1 MTAGLVAAMTTAVCF
16 GLAPVCARRA
26 VRLIGPLRANLGRI
40 GVALVVMAVLAFAL
54 GRGVGDR
61 YAAFAVA
68 GAIGFGLG
76 GMALFRAL
84 PALGA
89 PLASMLVETI
99 AAVAAGALAWLWLD
113 DGLSPAQVGFAGLI
127 LVGVVLGLLPY
138 VRSSAPRSRLRPG
151 IGLAV
156 LAACAQ
162 AVSAVISRQALLA
175 IQGAQSTTGDTRS
188 VSARLDVVSSAAFDR
203 LTGGA
208 AVTLVALALVGL
220 LRTRARA
227 SGHLAEA
234 VETGRQGGAGDAPA
248 GLGPLATALPDRA
261 WFWVGANALVGPVLG
276 VTAMVWALQTLQ
288 PGLVQAVAAMAP
300 LIAIPFARWL
310 DGSRPPSRYYPGVV
324 VAVVGLVGLALSG
337 A

>member
-1 MTAGLVAAMTTAVCF
+1 MTAGLVAALMTAVCF

-40 GVALVVMAVLAFAL
+40 GVALAVMAVLAFAL

-61 YAAFAVA
+61 YTAFAAA
-68 GAIGFGLG
+68 GAIGFGIG

-99 AAVAAGALAWLWLD
+99 AAVTAGVLAWVWLD
-113 DGLSPAQVGFAGLI
+113 DRLSAAQIALAGLI

-138 VRSSAPRSRLRPG
+138 VRTAAAPSHQRSG
-151 IGLAV
+151 VALAV
-156 LAACAQ
+156 LAAFAQ

-175 IQGAQSTTGDTRS
+175 IQGAQVAAGDTRS
-188 VSARLDVVSSAAFDR
+188 VAARLDVVSSASFDR

-208 AVTLVALALVGL
+208 AVTLVVLVVAGLLGKRHGARVEAVALAVHSDL
-220 LRTRARA
+220 
-227 SGHLAEA
+227 
-234 VETGRQGGAGDAPA
+234 GR
-248 GLGPLATALPDRA
+248 LGSALPDRP

-276 VTAMVWALQTLQ
+276 VTALVWALQTLQ
-288 PGLVQAVAAMAP
+288 PGVAQSVAAMAP
-300 LIAIPFARWL
+300 LVAIPFARWL
-310 DGSRPPSRYYPGVV
+310 DGTRPPPRYYPGAIL
-324 VAVVGLVGLALSG
+324 AVTGLVGLAMAG
-337 A
+337 G

>member
-1 MTAGLVAAMTTAVCF
+1 MTGGLLAALTTAVCF

-61 YAAFAVA
+61 YAAFAAA
-68 GAIGFGLG
+68 GAIGFGIG

-99 AAVAAGALAWLWLD
+99 AAVTAGALAWIWLD
-113 DGLSPAQVGFAGLI
+113 DRLSAAQVAFAGLI

-138 VRSSAPRSRLRPG
+138 VRTATAPSRLRSG
-151 IGLAV
+151 VALAV
-156 LAACAQ
+156 LAAFAQ

-175 IQGAQSTTGDTRS
+175 IQGAQVAAGDTRS
-188 VSARLDVVSSAAFDR
+188 VAARLDVVSSASFDR

-208 AVTLVALALVGL
+208 AVTLVALGIVGL
-220 LRTRARA
+220 LRKRRGA
-227 SGHLAEA
+227 SRRHPDA
-234 VETGRQGGAGDAPA
+234 VVLDVHSDLGR
-248 GLGPLATALPDRA
+248 LGTALPDRP
-261 WFWVGANALVGPVLG
+261 WFWVSANALVGPVLG
-276 VTAMVWALQTLQ
+276 VTALVWALQTLQ
-288 PGLVQAVAAMAP
+288 PGIAQSVAAMAP
-300 LIAIPFARWL
+300 LVAIPFARWL
-310 DGSRPPSRYYPGVV
+310 DGTRPPARYYPGVILA
-324 VAVVGLVGLALSG
+324 VAGLVGLAMAG
-337 A
+337 G